1 MRYKLHQRTKNI
13 VEYTNETLFNHLYN
27 DLFDFL
33 RECDVSI
40 YENGD
45 NWEIQVSELEKA
57 IEYLG
62 NCEQDKIVFD
72 KLTAKELKE
81 TFEKWIETNEKNKDN
96 FTYPDYI
103 YLDWF

>member
-1 MRYKLHQRTKNI
+1 MGNKLHQRTKNI
-13 VEYTNETLFNHLYN
+13 VEYSNETLFTNLN
-27 DLFDFL
+27 SDLFDFL
-33 RECDVSI
+33 KECDVNV
-40 YENGD
+40 YGNED

-72 KLTAKELKE
+72 KYTAKELKK
-81 TFEKWIETNEKNKDN
+81 TFEKWIKVNENKDN

>member
-1 MRYKLHQRTKNI
+1 MKLHQRTKNI
-13 VEYTNETLFNHLYN
+13 VEYSNETLFNHLYS
-27 DLFDFL
+27 DLLDFFKD
-33 RECDVSI
+33 CGVSI

-45 NWEIQVSELEKA
+45 SWEIQVSELEKA

-72 KLTAKELKE
+72 NWTVKELKE
-81 TFEKWIETNEKNKDN
+81 TFEKWIKVNENEDN